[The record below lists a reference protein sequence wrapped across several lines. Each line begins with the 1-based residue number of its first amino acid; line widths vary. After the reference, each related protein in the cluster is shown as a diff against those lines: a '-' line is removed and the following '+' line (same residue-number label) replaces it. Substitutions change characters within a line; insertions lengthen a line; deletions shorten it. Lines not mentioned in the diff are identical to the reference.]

1 MKIVKKEKRTVL
13 IVDDSILVMERMIPI
28 MEEIENISFVVHA
41 ASYKE
46 GLEVLSRLTPD
57 VVLLDINLPDK
68 SGIELLRLIQERH
81 PETAVLMISNN
92 ADQYY
97 RNICKKL
104 GARYFLD
111 KSTDIDL
118 IPSILSS
125 AC

>member
-1 MKIVKKEKRTVL
+1 MNIMKKEKRTVL

-57 VVLLDINLPDK
+57 MVLLDINLPDK
-68 SGIELLRLIQERH
+68 SGIELLRVIHERH
-81 PETAVLMISNN
+81 LEIAVLMISNN
-92 ADQYY
+92 ADKYY
-97 RNICKKL
+97 RDICKKL

-118 IPSILSS
+118 IPSVLSA

>member
-1 MKIVKKEKRTVL
+1 MKLMKNEKRTVL
-13 IVDDSILVMERMIPI
+13 IVDDSILIIERMIPL

-57 VVLLDINLPDK
+57 MVLLDINLPDK

-81 PETAVLMISNN
+81 LEIAVLMISNN

-118 IPSILSS
+118 LPTLIAN